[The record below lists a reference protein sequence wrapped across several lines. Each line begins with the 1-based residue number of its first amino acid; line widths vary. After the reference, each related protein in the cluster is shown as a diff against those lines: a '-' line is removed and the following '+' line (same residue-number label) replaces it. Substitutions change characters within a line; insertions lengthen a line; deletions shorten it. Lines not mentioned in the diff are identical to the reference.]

1 MKSGSTKRITDFT
14 SPDPK
19 GVTPPASSPSNPDP
33 GLSIDGM
40 VQSLAQGGVAF
51 YKAGNE
57 DQLRDTYVPA
67 HLPHREKQIKDVLK
81 VLAPAI
87 HGETPS
93 HVIIYGKSGTGK
105 TAVVRL
111 VLKSLPTQARPG
123 VTVTPLFVDCSRA
136 DTHYTV
142 MSALVNMLIDLE
154 SAPGTKRAGVKHGT
168 NELYETFTKLLEARG
183 GIALVALDEIGRAIR
198 NSGEEMIFTLVNLN
212 SALQNS
218 KIVLVATTNDNLLS
232 EQFAQPTRSRL
243 NEERVHF
250 PPYVQS
256 QLLDILKARARE
268 VFVPGAIDDPALAKC
283 AVYAAQE
290 HGDAR
295 RALALL
301 RVAARVA
308 GQEGATEI
316 TESHIDLARADLQKD
331 MVLESIVSLP
341 VQQKAALYAIA
352 LLTQHGKPPPESS
365 MIYGTYVRIATQ
377 LGVSPLHQRSVRNYV
392 SDFKTLGLIQTS
404 LKNQGRGGGVKLEAQ
419 LTVPANVVTHSI
431 EQDSLFEPFAKGREG
446 RL

>member
-1 MKSGSTKRITDFT
+1 
-14 SPDPK
+14 
-19 GVTPPASSPSNPDP
+19 
-33 GLSIDGM
+33 M
-40 VQSLAQGGVAF
+40 VQSLAQGGAVY
-51 YKAGNE
+51 YKTGNE
-57 DQLRDTYVPA
+57 NQLRDTYVPA
-67 HLPHREKQIKDVLK
+67 HLPHREKQIKDVLR
-81 VLAPAI
+81 VLAPATN
-87 HGETPS
+87 GEVPS

-111 VLKSLPTQARPG
+111 VLKSLPTQAQPG
-123 VTVTPLFVDCSRA
+123 VRITPLFVDCSRA

-142 MSALVNMLIDLE
+142 MSALVNALADLE
-154 SAPGTKRAGVKHGT
+154 AAPGAKRAGVKHGT
-168 NELYETFTKLLEARG
+168 NELYETFTKLLEDRG
-183 GIALVALDEIGRAIR
+183 GIALVALDEIGRAVR

-212 SALQNS
+212 SSLRNS

-250 PPYVQS
+250 PPYNQS

-268 VFVPGAIDDPALAKC
+268 VFVPGAIEDPALAKC

-308 GQEGATEI
+308 GQEKAPEI
-316 TESHIDLARADLQKD
+316 TENHIDLARADLQRD

-341 VQQKAALYAIA
+341 VQQKAVLYSIA
-352 LLTQHGKPPPESS
+352 MLTQHGKPPPESS
-365 MIYGTYVRIATQ
+365 AIYGTYVRIAAQ

-392 SDFKTLGLIQTS
+392 SDFKSLGLIETS
-404 LKNQGRGGGVKLEAQ
+404 LKNRGRGGGVKLEAL
-419 LTVPANVVTHSI
+419 LTVPPNVVTHSI
-431 EQDSLFEPFAKGREG
+431 EQDSLFEPFAKAREM